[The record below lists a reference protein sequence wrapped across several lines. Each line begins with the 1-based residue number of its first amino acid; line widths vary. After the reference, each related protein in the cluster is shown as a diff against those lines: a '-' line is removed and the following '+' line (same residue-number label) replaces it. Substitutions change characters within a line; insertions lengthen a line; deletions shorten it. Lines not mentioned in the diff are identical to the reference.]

1 MSTHTAGAGISAGT
15 RISHTE
21 TRRPI
26 EIILT
31 RIVWF
36 LTGLIDVALA
46 FRFALELLGANAA
59 AGFTQFVYGITA
71 GLMAPFEAVFGTLRA
86 EGAVFDWSVLLAIA
100 VYSVVGWGIV
110 ALIDAVT
117 PRSAATTVESSEEV
131 ASESAHTPHAPT
143 A

>member
-1 MSTHTAGAGISAGT
+1 MSSHTAGASLNAGT
-15 RISHTE
+15 RISHRE

-36 LTGLIDVALA
+36 LTGLIDVGLA

-71 GLMAPFEAVFGTLRA
+71 SLMSPFEAVFGTLRA

-117 PRSAATTVESSEEV
+117 PRSTAVTVESTEEV
-131 ASESAHTPHAPT
+131 ESETVHTPT
-143 A
+143 S